1 MRSADAVVL
10 VHSGLGYVHYIKR
23 DVTVMVKR
31 MASLIQ
37 SFTYWF
43 GRRSMQSRLVAAY
56 ILILLIPSIIVSNY
70 FFKQIRE
77 TYISDALNQNSFL
90 LEIEKMNMLNQIEAI
105 EMAAQLS
112 ISDDGIKEYLRL
124 SEEPEPA
131 WLIELAWGPFKDM
144 QRIQTNNPN
153 ITHLRLFTDN
163 PNVTEMWPIIFQ
175 ENRIVGE
182 PWFSKIKELNG
193 GELWV
198 FNHRDPDIL
207 QRYAADVSEELP
219 KVSLIRQVHLGS
231 YSGVVQ
237 VDMLLKY
244 FAPKTFAGILDESS
258 QMMIVDQEGQLFMD
272 RSQSF
277 MTGHEGLREEVE
289 VQFANLRQQADDLEK
304 TVHAQFSVN
313 GSSFLLIATPV
324 ERLHTYVLN
333 VVSLEGALNNV
344 SKAQGQIIAAN
355 ILLIILLSI
364 ITYYMNSIILKSL
377 RRLTEAMKR
386 VRKGEVT
393 AGLTIQGG
401 GEVGELAHHFN
412 KLIRT
417 INELIAQGVRKQ
429 AVTKEAELRTLH
441 SQIDSHFLYNTL
453 ENIKMLAEIE
463 GQRTISDALT
473 SLGGMMRYNFKWSG
487 EYVKLRD
494 EIRHIRNYIDVM
506 NIRFD
511 EPIWLELNIPS
522 EFMELEVLKMS
533 LQPIVENAVKHA
545 WPEALDQ
552 EKRVRIN
559 VIAWEEDR
567 ITINV
572 TDNGIGIEPYRL
584 GRLGESL
591 RTVDNEDLPSG
602 DYGRGGAQAGGI
614 GLRNVHQRIRLF
626 YGNDYG
632 LEVKSEEGIFTQVTM
647 TFPKVLL
654 TGGGSGHEKSD
665 DRRR

>member
-1 MRSADAVVL
+1 MITRMR
-10 VHSGLGYVHYIKR
+10 
-23 DVTVMVKR
+23 
-31 MASLIQ
+31 SLIQ

-56 ILILLIPSIIVSNY
+56 ILILLIPSMIVSNY
-70 FFKQIRE
+70 FFKQIRD

-105 EMAAQLS
+105 EMAAQLA
-112 ISDDGIKEYLRL
+112 ISDDGIKDYLRIH
-124 SEEPEPA
+124 EEPEPA
-131 WLIELAWGPFKDM
+131 WLMNLAWGPFKDI

-153 ITHLRLFTDN
+153 ITHLRLYTN
-163 PNVTEMWPIIFQ
+163 NSNVTEMWPIIFQ
-175 ENRIVGE
+175 EKRIAKE
-182 PWFSKIKELNG
+182 PWFPKVKDLDG

-219 KVSLIRQVHLGS
+219 KVSLIRQVLNGS
-231 YSGVVQ
+231 YSGVIQ

-244 FAPKTFAGILDESS
+244 FAPKTFAGIVDDSS
-258 QMMIVDQEGQLFMD
+258 QMVIVDQEGRLFMD

-277 MTGHEGLREEVE
+277 MTSHEGLRDEVE
-289 VQFANLRQQADDLEK
+289 LQFAKLKLQGGDAEE
-304 TVHAQFSVN
+304 TIHARFSLD
-313 GSSFLLIATPV
+313 GSWFLLIATPM
-324 ERLHTYVLN
+324 ERLHAHVLN

-344 SKAQGQIIAAN
+344 SKAQWQIIAAN
-355 ILLIILLSI
+355 IVLIFLLSI
-364 ITYYMNSIILKSL
+364 ITYYLNSIILKSL
-377 RRLTEAMKR
+377 RRLTETMKR

-393 AGLTIQGG
+393 ATIAIRGG

-417 INELIAQGVRKQ
+417 INELIAQGIRKQ

-494 EIRHIRNYIDVM
+494 ELRHIRNYIDVM

-511 EPIWLELNIPS
+511 EPIRLELNIPS

-545 WPEALDQ
+545 WPEFPDQ
-552 EKRVRIN
+552 EKRIKIDA
-559 VIAWEEDR
+559 IAWEENR

-584 GRLGESL
+584 GRLGEIL
-591 RTVDNEDLPSG
+591 RTADNEELPSV
-602 DYGRGGAQAGGI
+602 DYGRGGVQAGGI

-626 YGNDYG
+626 YGNEYG
-632 LEVKSEEGIFTQVTM
+632 IEVKSQEGEFTQVTM

-665 DRRR
+665 DRG

>member
-1 MRSADAVVL
+1 MMTR
-10 VHSGLGYVHYIKR
+10 IK
-23 DVTVMVKR
+23 
-31 MASLIQ
+31 SLIQ

-70 FFKQIRE
+70 FFKQIRD

-105 EMAAQLS
+105 EMAAQLA
-112 ISDDGIKEYLRL
+112 ISDDGIKDYLRIK
-124 SEEPEPA
+124 EDPEPA
-131 WLIELAWGPFKDM
+131 WLIDLAWGPFKDI

-153 ITHLRLFTDN
+153 ITHLRLYTN
-163 PNVTEMWPIIFQ
+163 NSNVTEMWPIIFQ
-175 ENRIVGE
+175 EKRIASE
-182 PWFSKIKELNG
+182 PWFPKVKDLDG

-198 FNHRDPDIL
+198 FNHSDPDIL
-207 QRYAADVSEELP
+207 QRYAADASEELP
-219 KVSLIRQVHLGS
+219 KVSLIRQVHNGS
-231 YSGVVQ
+231 YRGVIQ
-237 VDMLLKY
+237 VDMLLKH
-244 FAPKTFAGILDESS
+244 FAPKTFAGIVDDSS
-258 QMMIVDQEGQLFMD
+258 QMVIVDQEGQLFMD

-277 MTGHEGLREEVE
+277 MTSHEGLRDEVAI
-289 VQFANLRQQADDLEK
+289 QFANLKLQAGAFEE
-304 TVHAQFSVN
+304 TVHARFSLN
-313 GSSFLLIATPV
+313 GSSFLLIATPM
-324 ERLHTYVLN
+324 ERLHAHVLN
-333 VVSLEGALNNV
+333 IVSLEGALNNV

-355 ILLIILLSI
+355 IVLIFLLSI
-364 ITYYMNSIILKSL
+364 ITYYLNSIILKSL
-377 RRLTEAMKR
+377 RRLTETMKR

-393 AGLTIQGG
+393 ATMAIQGG

-487 EYVKLRD
+487 EYVKLKD

-511 EPIWLELNIPS
+511 EPIRLELNIPS

-545 WPEALDQ
+545 WPEFPDQ
-552 EKRVRIN
+552 EKRIN
-559 VIAWEEDR
+559 IDAIAWEENR

-572 TDNGIGIEPYRL
+572 TDNGIGMEPYRL
-584 GRLGESL
+584 GRLNEIL
-591 RTVDNEDLPSG
+591 RTADNDELPSV
-602 DYGRGGAQAGGI
+602 DYGRGGVQAGGI
-614 GLRNVHQRIRLF
+614 GLRNVHQRIQLF
-626 YGNDYG
+626 YGNEYG
-632 LEVKSEEGIFTQVTM
+632 IEVKSEEGKFTQVTM

-665 DRRR
+665 DRR

>member
-1 MRSADAVVL
+1 MMTR
-10 VHSGLGYVHYIKR
+10 IR
-23 DVTVMVKR
+23 
-31 MASLIQ
+31 SLIQ
-37 SFTYWF
+37 SFAYWF

-70 FFKQIRE
+70 FFKQIRD

-105 EMAAQLS
+105 EMAAQLA
-112 ISDDGIKEYLRL
+112 ISDDGIKDYLRIN
-124 SEEPEPA
+124 EEPEPA
-131 WLIELAWGPFKDM
+131 WLIDLARGPFKDI

-153 ITHLRLFTDN
+153 ITHLRLYTN
-163 PNVTEMWPIIFQ
+163 NANVTEMWPIIFQ
-175 ENRIVGE
+175 EKRIASE
-182 PWFSKIKELNG
+182 PWFPKVKELDG
-193 GELWV
+193 GEMWL

-219 KVSLIRQVHLGS
+219 KVSLIRQVHSGD
-231 YSGVVQ
+231 YSNVIQ

-244 FAPKTFAGILDESS
+244 FAPKTFAGIVDNSS
-258 QMMIVDQEGQLFMD
+258 QMVIVDQEGQLFMD

-277 MTGHEGLREEVE
+277 MNSHEGLRSEVE
-289 VQFANLRQQADDLEK
+289 LQFAKLKQEAGDSEK
-304 TVHAQFSVN
+304 AIHAMFSLD
-313 GSSFLLIATPV
+313 GSSFLLIATPM
-324 ERLHTYVLN
+324 ERLHAHVLN

-344 SKAQGQIIAAN
+344 SKAQRQIIAAN
-355 ILLIILLSI
+355 IVLIFLLSI
-364 ITYYMNSIILKSL
+364 ITYYLNSIILKSL
-377 RRLTEAMKR
+377 RRLTETMKR

-393 AGLTIQGG
+393 AAITIQGG

-487 EYVKLRD
+487 EYVKLKD

-511 EPIWLELNIPS
+511 EPIRLELNIPS

-533 LQPIVENAVKHA
+533 LQPIVGNAVKHA
-545 WPEALDQ
+545 WPEFPDQ
-552 EKRVRIN
+552 EKRIKIDA
-559 VIAWEEDR
+559 IAWEEDR

-584 GRLGESL
+584 GRLGEIL
-591 RTVDNEDLPSG
+591 RTADNDELPSV
-602 DYGRGGAQAGGI
+602 DYGRGGVQAGGI

-626 YGNDYG
+626 YGNEYG
-632 LEVKSEEGIFTQVTM
+632 IEVKSEEGKFTQVTM

-665 DRRR
+665 DRG

>member
-1 MRSADAVVL
+1 MMTR
-10 VHSGLGYVHYIKR
+10 IR
-23 DVTVMVKR
+23 
-31 MASLIQ
+31 SLIQ

-70 FFKQIRE
+70 FFKQIRD

-105 EMAAQLS
+105 EMAAQLA
-112 ISDDGIKEYLRL
+112 ISDDGIKDYLRIK
-124 SEEPEPA
+124 EDPEPA
-131 WLIELAWGPFKDM
+131 WLIDLAWGPFKDI

-153 ITHLRLFTDN
+153 ITHLRLYTN
-163 PNVTEMWPIIFQ
+163 NSNVTEMWPIIFQ
-175 ENRIVGE
+175 EKRIASE
-182 PWFSKIKELNG
+182 PWFPKVKDLDG

-198 FNHRDPDIL
+198 FNHSDPDIL

-219 KVSLIRQVHLGS
+219 KVSLIRQVHSGS
-231 YSGVVQ
+231 YRGVIQ
-237 VDMLLKY
+237 VDMLLKH
-244 FAPKTFAGILDESS
+244 FAPKTFAGIVDDSS
-258 QMMIVDQEGQLFMD
+258 QMVIVDQEGRLFMD

-277 MTGHEGLREEVE
+277 MTSHEGLRNEVE
-289 VQFANLRQQADDLEK
+289 NQFTYLKQQAGDFEE
-304 TVHAQFSVN
+304 TVHARFNLN
-313 GSSFLLIATPV
+313 GSWFLLIATPM
-324 ERLHTYVLN
+324 ERLHAHVLN

-355 ILLIILLSI
+355 IVLIFLLSI
-364 ITYYMNSIILKSL
+364 ITYYLNSIILKSL
-377 RRLTEAMKR
+377 RRLTETMKR

-393 AGLTIQGG
+393 ATIAIQGG

-487 EYVKLRD
+487 EYVKLKD

-511 EPIWLELNIPS
+511 DPIRLELNIPS

-545 WPEALDQ
+545 WPEFPDQ
-552 EKRVRIN
+552 EKRIKIDA
-559 VIAWEEDR
+559 IAWEENR

-572 TDNGIGIEPYRL
+572 TDNGIGMEPYRL
-584 GRLGESL
+584 GRLSEIL
-591 RTVDNEDLPSG
+591 RTADNEELPSV
-602 DYGRGGAQAGGI
+602 DYGRGGVQAGGI

-626 YGNDYG
+626 YGNEYG
-632 LEVKSEEGIFTQVTM
+632 IEVKSEEGKFTQVTM

-665 DRRR
+665 DRG

>member
-1 MRSADAVVL
+1 MMTR
-10 VHSGLGYVHYIKR
+10 IR
-23 DVTVMVKR
+23 
-31 MASLIQ
+31 SLIQ

-70 FFKQIRE
+70 FFKQIRD

-105 EMAAQLS
+105 EMAAQLA
-112 ISDDGIKEYLRL
+112 ISDDGIKDYLRIK
-124 SEEPEPA
+124 EDPEPA
-131 WLIELAWGPFKDM
+131 WLIDLAWGPFKDI

-153 ITHLRLFTDN
+153 ITHLRLYTN
-163 PNVTEMWPIIFQ
+163 NSNVTEMWPIIFQ
-175 ENRIVGE
+175 EKRIASE
-182 PWFSKIKELNG
+182 PWFPKVKDLDG

-198 FNHRDPDIL
+198 FNHSDPDIL

-219 KVSLIRQVHLGS
+219 KVSLIRQVHSGS
-231 YSGVVQ
+231 YRGVIQ
-237 VDMLLKY
+237 VDMLLKH
-244 FAPKTFAGILDESS
+244 FAPKTFAGIVDDSS
-258 QMMIVDQEGQLFMD
+258 QMVIVDQKGQLFMD

-277 MTGHEGLREEVE
+277 MTSHEGLRNEVAI
-289 VQFANLRQQADDLEK
+289 QFANLKQQAGDFEE
-304 TVHAQFSVN
+304 TVHARFSLN
-313 GSSFLLIATPV
+313 GSSFLLIATPM
-324 ERLHTYVLN
+324 ERLHAHVLN
-333 VVSLEGALNNV
+333 VVSLEGALSNV

-355 ILLIILLSI
+355 IVLIFLLSI
-364 ITYYMNSIILKSL
+364 ITYYLNSIILKSL
-377 RRLTEAMKR
+377 RRLTETMKR

-393 AGLTIQGG
+393 ATIAIQGG

-487 EYVKLRD
+487 EYVKLKD

-511 EPIWLELNIPS
+511 DPIRLELNIPS

-545 WPEALDQ
+545 WPEFPDQ
-552 EKRVRIN
+552 EKRIKIDA
-559 VIAWEEDR
+559 IAWEENR

-572 TDNGIGIEPYRL
+572 TDNGIGMEPYRL
-584 GRLGESL
+584 GRLSEIL
-591 RTVDNEDLPSG
+591 RTADNEELPSV
-602 DYGRGGAQAGGI
+602 DYGRGGVQAGGI

-626 YGNDYG
+626 YGNEYG
-632 LEVKSEEGIFTQVTM
+632 IEVKSEEGKFTQVTM

-665 DRRR
+665 DRG

>member
-1 MRSADAVVL
+1 M
-10 VHSGLGYVHYIKR
+10 
-23 DVTVMVKR
+23 KR
-31 MASLIQ
+31 MAALIQ
-37 SFTYWF
+37 SFTYWV

-70 FFKQIRE
+70 FFKQIRD

-105 EMAAQLS
+105 EMAAQLA
-112 ISDDGIKEYLRL
+112 ISDEGIKDYLRVH
-124 SEEPEPA
+124 EEPDPA
-131 WLIELAWGPFKDM
+131 WLYDLVWGPIKDL
-144 QRIQTNNPN
+144 QRIQINNPN
-153 ITHLRLFTDN
+153 ITHLRIFTNN
-163 PNVTEMWPIIFQ
+163 PNILEMWPIIFQ
-175 ENRIVGE
+175 EKRVLSE
-182 PWFSKIKELNG
+182 PWYPKTKEING

-198 FNHRDPDIL
+198 FHHRDPDIL
-207 QRYAADVSEELP
+207 QRYAADASEELP
-219 KVSLIRQVHLGS
+219 KVSLIRQVPEGS
-231 YSGVVQ
+231 YSKLVQ

-244 FAPKTFAGILDESS
+244 FAPKTFAGILDDSS
-258 QMMIVDQEGQLFMD
+258 QMVIADGEGQLFMD
-272 RSQSF
+272 KNQLFMSSQ
-277 MTGHEGLREEVE
+277 EGLPNEVKA
-289 VQFANLRQQADDLEK
+289 QFAKLKQRTSDTED
-304 TVHAQFSVN
+304 TVHAQFSYN
-313 GSSFLLIATPV
+313 DSSYLLIATPMK
-324 ERLHTYVLN
+324 RLDAHLLN

-344 SKAQGQIIAAN
+344 SKAQGQIIAVN
-355 ILLIILLSI
+355 IGLIILLSI

-393 AGLTIQGG
+393 AGIAIQGG

-412 KLIRT
+412 KLLRT

-441 SQIDSHFLYNTL
+441 NQIDSHFLYNTL

-494 EIRHIRNYIDVM
+494 EVRHIQNYIDVM

-511 EPIWLELNIPS
+511 EPIQLRLNIPS
-522 EFMELEVLKMS
+522 EFMELELLKMS

-545 WPEALDQ
+545 WPEAHDQ
-552 EKRVRIN
+552 EKQIKID
-559 VIAWEEDR
+559 VIAWEKDQ
-567 ITINV
+567 ITIHI

-584 GRLGESL
+584 GRLTEIL
-591 RTVDNEDLPSG
+591 RTTDHEELPTG
-602 DYGRGGAQAGGI
+602 DYGRGGVQAGGI

-632 LEVKSEEGIFTQVTM
+632 IEVKSEQGKYTQVTM

-665 DRRR
+665 NRG

>member
-1 MRSADAVVL
+1 M
-10 VHSGLGYVHYIKR
+10 
-23 DVTVMVKR
+23 VTR
-31 MASLIQ
+31 IRSLIQ

-70 FFKQIRE
+70 FFKQIRD

-105 EMAAQLS
+105 EMAAQLA
-112 ISDDGIKEYLRL
+112 ISDDGIKDYLRIN
-124 SEEPEPA
+124 EEPEPA
-131 WLIELAWGPFKDM
+131 WLIDLAWGPFKDI

-153 ITHLRLFTDN
+153 ITHLRLYTN
-163 PNVTEMWPIIFQ
+163 NSNVTEMWPIIFQ
-175 ENRIVGE
+175 EKRIASE
-182 PWFSKIKELNG
+182 PWFPKIKDLNG

-198 FNHRDPDIL
+198 FNYSDPDIL
-207 QRYAADVSEELP
+207 QRYAADASEELP
-219 KVSLIRQVHLGS
+219 KVSLIRQVLSGS
-231 YSGVVQ
+231 YRGVIQ
-237 VDMLLKY
+237 VDMLLKH
-244 FAPKTFAGILDESS
+244 FAPKTFAGIVDDSS
-258 QMMIVDQEGQLFMD
+258 QMAIVDQEGQLFMD

-277 MTGHEGLREEVE
+277 MTSHEGLRDEVAI
-289 VQFANLRQQADDLEK
+289 QFANLKQQAGDSEE
-304 TVHAQFSVN
+304 TMHARFSLN
-313 GSSFLLIATPV
+313 GSSYLLIVTPM
-324 ERLHTYVLN
+324 ERLHAHVLN

-355 ILLIILLSI
+355 IVLIFLLSI
-364 ITYYMNSIILKSL
+364 ITYYLNSIILKSL

-393 AGLTIQGG
+393 AAIAIQGG

-487 EYVKLRD
+487 EYVKLKD

-511 EPIWLELNIPS
+511 EPIRLELNIPS

-545 WPEALDQ
+545 WPEFPDQ
-552 EKRVRIN
+552 EKRIKIDA
-559 VIAWEEDR
+559 IAWEENR

-572 TDNGIGIEPYRL
+572 TDNGIGMERYRL
-584 GRLGESL
+584 GRLSEIL
-591 RTVDNEDLPSG
+591 RTADNEELPSV
-602 DYGRGGAQAGGI
+602 DYGRGGVQAGGI

-626 YGNDYG
+626 YGNEYG
-632 LEVKSEEGIFTQVTM
+632 IEVKSEEGEFTQVTM

-665 DRRR
+665 DRG

>member
-1 MRSADAVVL
+1 MMTR
-10 VHSGLGYVHYIKR
+10 IR
-23 DVTVMVKR
+23 
-31 MASLIQ
+31 SLIQ

-70 FFKQIRE
+70 FFKQIRD

-105 EMAAQLS
+105 EMAAQLA
-112 ISDDGIKEYLRL
+112 ISDDGIKDYLRIK
-124 SEEPEPA
+124 EDPEPA
-131 WLIELAWGPFKDM
+131 WLIDLAWGPFKDI

-153 ITHLRLFTDN
+153 ITHLRLYTN
-163 PNVTEMWPIIFQ
+163 NSNVTEMWPIIFQ
-175 ENRIVGE
+175 EKRIASE
-182 PWFSKIKELNG
+182 PWFPKIKDLNG

-198 FNHRDPDIL
+198 FNYSDPDIL
-207 QRYAADVSEELP
+207 QRYAADASEELP
-219 KVSLIRQVHLGS
+219 KVSLIRQVLSGS
-231 YSGVVQ
+231 YRGVIQ
-237 VDMLLKY
+237 VDMLLKH
-244 FAPKTFAGILDESS
+244 FAPKTFAGIVDDSS
-258 QMMIVDQEGQLFMD
+258 QMVIVDQEGQLFMD

-277 MTGHEGLREEVE
+277 MTSHEGLRDEVAI
-289 VQFANLRQQADDLEK
+289 QFANLKQQAGDFEK
-304 TVHAQFSVN
+304 TVHARFSLN
-313 GSSFLLIATPV
+313 GSSFLLIATPM
-324 ERLHTYVLN
+324 ERLHAHVLN

-355 ILLIILLSI
+355 IVLIFLLSI
-364 ITYYMNSIILKSL
+364 ITYYLNSIILKSL
-377 RRLTEAMKR
+377 RRLTETMKR

-393 AGLTIQGG
+393 ATIAIQGG

-487 EYVKLRD
+487 EYVKLKD

-511 EPIWLELNIPS
+511 EPIRLELNIPS

-545 WPEALDQ
+545 WPEFPDQ
-552 EKRVRIN
+552 EKRIKIDA
-559 VIAWEEDR
+559 IAWEENR

-572 TDNGIGIEPYRL
+572 TDNGIGMEPYRL
-584 GRLGESL
+584 GRLSEIL
-591 RTVDNEDLPSG
+591 RTADNEELPSV
-602 DYGRGGAQAGGI
+602 DYGRGGVQAGGI

-626 YGNDYG
+626 YGNEYG
-632 LEVKSEEGIFTQVTM
+632 IEVKSEEGEFTQVTM

-665 DRRR
+665 DRG

>member
-1 MRSADAVVL
+1 MITRMR
-10 VHSGLGYVHYIKR
+10 
-23 DVTVMVKR
+23 
-31 MASLIQ
+31 SLIQ

-70 FFKQIRE
+70 FFKQIRD

-105 EMAAQLS
+105 EMAAQLA
-112 ISDDGIKEYLRL
+112 ISDDGIKDYLRVH
-124 SEEPEPA
+124 EEPEPA
-131 WLIELAWGPFKDM
+131 WLMNLAWGPFKDI

-153 ITHLRLFTDN
+153 IAHLRLYTN
-163 PNVTEMWPIIFQ
+163 NSNVTEMWPIIFQ
-175 ENRIVGE
+175 EIRIANE
-182 PWFSKIKELNG
+182 PWFPKVKDLDG

-219 KVSLIRQVHLGS
+219 KVSLIRQVPNGS
-231 YSGVVQ
+231 YSGVIQ
-237 VDMLLKY
+237 VDMLLKH
-244 FAPKTFAGILDESS
+244 FAPKTFAGIVDDSS
-258 QMMIVDQEGQLFMD
+258 QMVIVDQEGQLFMD

-277 MTGHEGLREEVE
+277 MTGHEGLRDEVAI
-289 VQFANLRQQADDLEK
+289 QFAKLKLHTGDSEE
-304 TVHAQFSVN
+304 TVHARFILN
-313 GSSFLLIATPV
+313 GSSFLLIATPM
-324 ERLHTYVLN
+324 ERLHAHVLN

-355 ILLIILLSI
+355 IVLIILLSI
-364 ITYYMNSIILKSL
+364 ITYYLNSIILKSL
-377 RRLTEAMKR
+377 RRLTETMKR

-393 AGLTIQGG
+393 ATIAIRGG

-487 EYVKLRD
+487 EYVKLKD

-511 EPIWLELNIPS
+511 EPIRLELNIPS

-545 WPEALDQ
+545 WPEFPDQ
-552 EKRVRIN
+552 EKRIKIDA
-559 VIAWEEDR
+559 IAWEENR

-584 GRLGESL
+584 GRLGEIL
-591 RTVDNEDLPSG
+591 RTADNEELSSV
-602 DYGRGGAQAGGI
+602 DYGRGGVQAGGI

-626 YGNDYG
+626 YGNEYG
-632 LEVKSEEGIFTQVTM
+632 IEVKSEEGKFTQVTM

-654 TGGGSGHEKSD
+654 TGGGGGHEKSD
-665 DRRR
+665 DRG

>member
-1 MRSADAVVL
+1 MMTR
-10 VHSGLGYVHYIKR
+10 IR
-23 DVTVMVKR
+23 
-31 MASLIQ
+31 SLIQ

-70 FFKQIRE
+70 FFKQIRD

-105 EMAAQLS
+105 EMAAQLA
-112 ISDDGIKEYLRL
+112 ISDDGIKDYLRIN
-124 SEEPEPA
+124 EEPEPA
-131 WLIELAWGPFKDM
+131 WLIDLAWGPFKDI

-153 ITHLRLFTDN
+153 ITHLRLYTN
-163 PNVTEMWPIIFQ
+163 NSNVTEMWPIIFQ
-175 ENRIVGE
+175 EKRIASE
-182 PWFSKIKELNG
+182 PWFPKVKDLDG

-198 FNHRDPDIL
+198 FNYSDPDIL

-219 KVSLIRQVHLGS
+219 KVSLIRQVHSGS
-231 YSGVVQ
+231 YRGVIQ
-237 VDMLLKY
+237 VDMLLKH
-244 FAPKTFAGILDESS
+244 FAPKTFAGIVDESS
-258 QMMIVDQEGQLFMD
+258 QMVIVDQEGQLFMD

-277 MTGHEGLREEVE
+277 MTSHEGLRDEVAI
-289 VQFANLRQQADDLEK
+289 QFANLKQQAGDSEE
-304 TVHAQFSVN
+304 TVHARFSLN
-313 GSSFLLIATPV
+313 GSSFLLIATPM
-324 ERLHTYVLN
+324 ERLHAHVLN
-333 VVSLEGALNNV
+333 VVSLEGALSNV

-355 ILLIILLSI
+355 IVLIFLLSI
-364 ITYYMNSIILKSL
+364 ITYYLNSIILKSL
-377 RRLTEAMKR
+377 RRLTETMKR

-393 AGLTIQGG
+393 ATIAIQGG

-487 EYVKLRD
+487 EYVKLKD

-511 EPIWLELNIPS
+511 EPIRLELNIPS

-545 WPEALDQ
+545 WPEFPDQ
-552 EKRVRIN
+552 EKRIKIDA
-559 VIAWEEDR
+559 IAWEENR

-572 TDNGIGIEPYRL
+572 TDNGIGMEPYRL
-584 GRLGESL
+584 GRLSEIL
-591 RTVDNEDLPSG
+591 RTADNEELPSV
-602 DYGRGGAQAGGI
+602 DYGRGGVQAGGI

-626 YGNDYG
+626 YGNEYG
-632 LEVKSEEGIFTQVTM
+632 IEVKSEEGEFTQVTM

-665 DRRR
+665 DRG